1 MAIDTPITIDLRKYG
16 LDDGEVVMGT
26 PSSRKQTMFKNRAT
40 LLLTKLGPN
49 NKIIPDLSNA
59 ETYRLEELIL
69 YVRSAP
75 FSTVDG
81 LLDTL
86 DRIDERIGNGRGVEL
101 IDEMTEA
108 KAKITDGET
117 SPSPSSPEAE
127 SENLG

>member
-16 LDDGEVVMGT
+16 LDSGEVVMGMP
-26 PSSRKQTMFKNRAT
+26 PSSKLIMFKNRAT
-40 LLLTKLGPN
+40 QLLTKFGPN
-49 NKIIPDLSNA
+49 NTIVPDLSNA
-59 ETYRLEELIL
+59 MTYRLEELML

-86 DRIDERIGNGRGVEL
+86 DRIDERIGNGRGMEL
-101 IDEMTEA
+101 VDEMTEA
-108 KAKITDGET
+108 KAKIADGDT